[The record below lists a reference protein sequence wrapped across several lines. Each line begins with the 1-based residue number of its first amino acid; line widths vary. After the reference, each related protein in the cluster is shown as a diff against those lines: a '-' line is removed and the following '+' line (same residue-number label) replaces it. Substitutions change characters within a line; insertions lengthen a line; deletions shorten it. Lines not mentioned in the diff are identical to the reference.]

1 MLNTGVFAAVV
12 ETAITRPN
20 EITKHF
26 IDAVNKSKTNLGL
39 SYAKKG
45 VSVMIKECFPEEL
58 SIRLSGRTLYRDK
71 TLYLLHAASYIEF
84 EFTGKLLEA
93 DMESEG
99 GGEDFQAWIGIYVN
113 DMDNAYQRIHLK
125 KGKHR
130 YRLWESSRTGKVLI
144 RIVKLSENQYAYTAI
159 NKFILDENACIQ
171 KTAAKKK
178 RVEFI
183 GDSITCGFGNEGNPG
198 DLFTTET
205 ENPLK
210 AYGALTAGKLD
221 CDFTIVAWSGI
232 GIISSWIPP
241 EVEEPNEGMLVPMVY
256 PYVDYGLFGK
266 KGWIPNEKYDYER
279 DNCDA
284 IVVNLGTNDAS
295 YTRDNEIR
303 KQAFF
308 EAYQKFIR
316 YLRLT
321 HRKKAIICTSGAM
334 TDLLDHEIQ
343 AAVEALR
350 KEEHD
355 SLLYYMKF
363 GKPDA
368 EDGEG
373 AVGHPSMIQHEKMA
387 EQLSAWIKEM
397 GIL

>member
-1 MLNTGVFAAVV
+1 M
-12 ETAITRPN
+12 
-20 EITKHF
+20 TK
-26 IDAVNKSKTNLGL
+26 
-39 SYAKKG
+39 
-45 VSVMIKECFPEEL
+45 KEYLPEEV

-93 DMESEG
+93 DLESEG
-99 GGEDFQAWIGIYVN
+99 GGENFQAWIGIYAG
-113 DMDNAYQRIHLK
+113 DMDNAYQRIYLK

-130 YRLWESSRTGKVLI
+130 YRLWESSRAEKVLI
-144 RIVKLSENQYAYTAI
+144 RMVKLSENQYAYSAVK
-159 NKFILDENACIQ
+159 KFILDENAHVQ

-178 RVEFI
+178 RIEFI
-183 GDSITCGFGNEGNPG
+183 GDSITCGFGNEGNAG
-198 DLFTTET
+198 DIFTTGT

-210 AYGALTAGKLD
+210 AYGALTARKLD
-221 CDFTIVAWSGI
+221 CDFTVVAWSGI
-232 GIISSWIPP
+232 GMISSWIPP
-241 EVEEPNEGMLVPMVY
+241 EAEEPNEGMLVPKVY
-256 PYVDYGLFGK
+256 PYVDYGLFRK
-266 KGWIPNEKYDYER
+266 KGWVPNEKYDYEK
-279 DNCDA
+279 DNCDV

-295 YTRDNEIR
+295 YTRDNEVR
-303 KQAFF
+303 RQVFR
-308 EAYQKFIR
+308 EAYEKFIR

-321 HRKKAIICTSGAM
+321 HKKKAIICTSGAM
-334 TDLLDHEIQ
+334 TDLVDHEIQ
-343 AAVEALR
+343 AAVESVR
-350 KEEHD
+350 EEEHD

-373 AVGHPSMIQHEKMA
+373 AVGHPSMIRHGKMA